1 MSGEDRRK
9 GILEDISSSA
19 KPVSGTVLAKKYGVS
34 RQVIVQDIALI
45 RAGGIDVISTARGYL
60 INLETKVT
68 KIFCVK
74 HTDEEIESELNTI
87 VDMGGKVVDVFVEHS
102 IYGNI
107 RAELMLASRFDVR
120 KFMDDIR
127 NGIAKPLKNL
137 TGEMHFHTVEA
148 DNEKVLDLIE
158 AELKKKNYLV

>member
-148 DNEKVLDLIE
+148 DSEKVLDLIE

>member
-68 KIFCVK
+68 
-74 HTDEEIESELNTI
+74 S
-87 VDMGGKVVDVFVEHS
+87 S
-102 IYGNI
+102 
-107 RAELMLASRFDVR
+107 
-120 KFMDDIR
+120 
-127 NGIAKPLKNL
+127 
-137 TGEMHFHTVEA
+137 
-148 DNEKVLDLIE
+148 
-158 AELKKKNYLV
+158 